1 MSQLRKELEEEKEK
15 NKKLEETV
23 KEKDAEVKLGKKT
36 KRILVWRVCAKEKE
50 GEGEMCFFIMR
61 S

>member
-36 KRILVWRVCAKEKE
+36 ERILVWRVCMKEKE
-50 GEGEMCFFIMR
+50 GEGECFSITR

>member
-36 KRILVWRVCAKEKE
+36 KRMLVCGVCV
-50 GEGEMCFFIMR
+50 
-61 S
+61 

>member
-36 KRILVWRVCAKEKE
+36 ERILVLRVCVKEKE
-50 GEGEMCFFIMR
+50 GEGEMCFFIIR